1 MEQVP
6 FLCAPADV
14 GGWRWHLSEDYKEDG
29 SWHEGGG
36 KRREAR
42 TWMGTI
48 PMWSLCLILS
58 SSGAGS
64 PHLRSLWGCHT
75 RILCM
80 YQVMGGCGCVVV
92 KMERDVCCSFR
103 GERGDPEKRWRERR
117 LNFFFPF
124 LFLFS
129 KVFVL
134 FLFMCVVSPFSHLFD
149 TVFLVPFF
157 LGAVHRASQALLSP
171 QTYYFPCAAFR
182 GGKKKRQFPGENNR

>member
-1 MEQVP
+1 MCVVRFE
-6 FLCAPADV
+6 
-14 GGWRWHLSEDYKEDG
+14 GREGIRKN
-29 SWHEGGG
+29 GGG
-36 KRREAR
+36 K
-42 TWMGTI
+42 GV
-48 PMWSLCLILS
+48 LI
-58 SSGAGS
+58 
-64 PHLRSLWGCHT
+64 
-75 RILCM
+75 
-80 YQVMGGCGCVVV
+80 
-92 KMERDVCCSFR
+92 
-103 GERGDPEKRWRERR
+103 
-117 LNFFFPF
+117 FFFPF